1 MTDRETFYL
10 DDVPILVYEARRPDV
25 DRSDD
30 FDGVPAQPS
39 DVTMKIYSVTDGELI
54 EVDGDIEVPL
64 GPEGSLL
71 YMSAMDEDNDKGAY
85 IYVRLPDE
93 ISSVTGSYTLYIT
106 TFYADGMRI
115 THPQRVQ
122 IAEYR

>member
-1 MTDRETFYL
+1 MTDRETFYI
-10 DDVPILVYEARRPDV
+10 DDTPILVYEARRPDI

-39 DVTMKIYSVTDGELI
+39 DVEVKIYSGTDGELLV
-54 EVDGDIEVPL
+54 VDGSTTIPL

-71 YMSAMDEDNDKGAY
+71 FMSAMDEDEDKGAY
-85 IYVRLPDE
+85 IYVRIPE
-93 ISSVTGSYTLYIT
+93 EMSSVTGNYTMYIT
-106 TFYADGMRI
+106 TEYADGMRI
-115 THPQRVQ
+115 THSQRVQ